1 MTTVP
6 IITIDGPTAS
16 GKGTVT
22 AAVAQTLGWH
32 SLDSGALYR
41 LTALATQESGVDTSQ
56 QDAIA
61 QLARNLDTTFQNQ
74 QILLQGRNVTEKI
87 RHEDI
92 GVLASTIAA
101 MQPVR
106 DALLSRQRE
115 FAKPPGLVADGRDM
129 GTVVFPQARLKIF
142 LIADAAAR
150 AKRRYKQLK
159 DKGIS
164 AKLSDLERDL
174 RARDARDT
182 NRAAAPLVSA
192 ADAYTVDS
200 SHLTIGETVQK
211 VLDLW
216 ARQNG
221 QL

>member
-22 AAVAQTLGWH
+22 AAVAQALGWH

-41 LTALATQESGVDTSQ
+41 LTALATRDNGVAIGQ
-56 QDAIA
+56 QKAIA
-61 QLARNLDTTFQNQ
+61 QLARNLDICFKGKQV
-74 QILLQGRNVTEKI
+74 LLQGRNVTDDI
-87 RHEDI
+87 RQEEI

-101 MQPVR
+101 MQVVR

-115 FAKPPGLVADGRDM
+115 FAKMPGLVADGRDM
-129 GTVVFPQARLKIF
+129 GTVVFPQASLKIF
-142 LIADAAAR
+142 LIADAKAR
-150 AKRRYKQLK
+150 AQRRYKQLK

-182 NRAAAPLVSA
+182 NRAAAPLLAA
-192 ADAYTVDS
+192 ADAHTVDS
-200 SHLTIGETVQK
+200 SHLSVDETVNK
-211 VLDLW
+211 VLELW
-216 ARQNG
+216 SYQSKS
-221 QL
+221 L